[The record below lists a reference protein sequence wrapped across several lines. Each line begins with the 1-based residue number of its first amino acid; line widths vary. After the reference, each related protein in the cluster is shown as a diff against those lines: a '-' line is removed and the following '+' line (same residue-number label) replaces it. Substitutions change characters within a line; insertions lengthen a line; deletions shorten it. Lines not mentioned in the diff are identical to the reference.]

1 MGRNGVKS
9 SNFLVYGLV
18 FLVTSP
24 FPGTYRE
31 LLQAS
36 EQKIPITQKILTDL
50 GALHQTFLSLRKLK
64 KFGIMSNIIFDH
76 NKIKLE
82 INNKRKVEIYKYVE
96 IRLLNNHLFNKEIK
110 EYLRPTE
117 IETQHNKL
125 REARNR
131 WSLHRNP
138 NESTQ
143 VSWKRL
149 ISITFH
155 ETLCKDIW

>member
-1 MGRNGVKS
+1 M
-9 SNFLVYGLV
+9 
-18 FLVTSP
+18 
-24 FPGTYRE
+24 
-31 LLQAS
+31 
-36 EQKIPITQKILTDL
+36 
-50 GALHQTFLSLRKLK
+50 K
-64 KFGIMSNIIFDH
+64 KFKTEIISNIIFDH

-131 WSLHRNP
+131 
-138 NESTQ
+138 
-143 VSWKRL
+143 
-149 ISITFH
+149 
-155 ETLCKDIW
+155 